1 MTPLHLAAMF
11 QSSVKVVRML
21 LEAGANVN
29 ALDSYQS
36 SALHLALDQ
45 RRRESVKDKVV
56 KVVRVLIEAGA
67 DVNAVESRRIG
78 GRSPLH
84 LASEWGNPEAVPIL
98 LEAGA
103 RPNVLS
109 EMQYSPL
116 FLAAQHGYR
125 YLQLDNGTY
134 DRSTIVFNDG
144 YKTAIAALMTA
155 GADPYLGRSPLT
167 FTFINDD
174 MKAYISSLTTTTTTS
189 TTTTRTTTTTESSW
203 YKRWFG

>member
-1 MTPLHLAAMF
+1 
-11 QSSVKVVRML
+11 ML

-45 RRRESVKDKVV
+45 KRESANV

-84 LASEWGNPEAVPIL
+84 LALQRKGNPEAVPIL

-109 EMQYSPL
+109 DMQYSPL

-125 YLQLDNGTY
+125 YLQFDNGTY
-134 DRSTIVFNDG
+134 SRSTIKFVDG
-144 YKTAIAALMTA
+144 YKSAIAALMAA
-155 GADPYLGRSPLT
+155 GADPYLGQSPLT
-167 FTFINDD
+167 FTLINGY
-174 MKAYISSLTTTTTTS
+174 MRAYISSLTTTTTTPTTT
-189 TTTTRTTTTTESSW
+189 TTTTRTTTTTEPSW

>member
-1 MTPLHLAAMF
+1 M
-11 QSSVKVVRML
+11 RML

-84 LASEWGNPEAVPIL
+84 LCLGLMGNPEAVPIL

-116 FLAAQHGYR
+116 FLAAQHGFR
-125 YLQLDNGTY
+125 YLQLENGTY

-144 YKTAIAALMTA
+144 YKTAIAALMAA
-155 GADPYLGRSPLT
+155 GADPYLGTSPLT
-167 FTFINDD
+167 FTIINGD

>member
-21 LEAGANVN
+21 LEEGANVN

-45 RRRESVKDKVV
+45 KRESV

-84 LASEWGNPEAVPIL
+84 LALERKGNPEAVPIL

-109 EMQYSPL
+109 DMQYSPL

-125 YLQLDNGTY
+125 YLQFDNGTY
-134 DRSTIVFNDG
+134 SRSTIKFVDG
-144 YKTAIAALMTA
+144 YKSAIAALMAA
-155 GADPYLGRSPLT
+155 GADPYLGQSPLT
-167 FTFINDD
+167 FTLINGY
-174 MKAYISSLTTTTTTS
+174 MRAYISSLTTTTTTT

>member
-1 MTPLHLAAMF
+1 M
-11 QSSVKVVRML
+11 RML

-29 ALDSYQS
+29 ALDSYHT

-45 RRRESVKDKVV
+45 RRKESVKDKVV

-103 RPNVLS
+103 RPNVLNS
-109 EMQYSPL
+109 PMQESPL
-116 FLAAQHGYR
+116 FLAAARGYR
-125 YLQLDNGTY
+125 NIQLDNGT
-134 DRSTIVFNDG
+134 STIKFVDG
-144 YKTAIAALMTA
+144 YKTAIAALMAA
-155 GADPYLGRSPLT
+155 GADPYLGTSPLT
-167 FTFINDD
+167 FTIINGD